1 MEWPVIGWV
10 DAALIAALTLSALV
24 GLFRGLTFELLSLA
38 GWFAAWFAA
47 LWFGP
52 ILGPY
57 LPVGE
62 AGSTLNR
69 VVAFASAFL
78 VVLLL
83 WGLAARGIARLVR
96 ATPLR
101 PLDRLLGAMFGLAR
115 GVLVLLALTAV
126 LAYTPLARAPAW
138 QESQGAAWLQELL
151 REVLSW
157 VAPPAGE
164 SAPARSRV

>member
-10 DAALIAALTLSALV
+10 DAALLAALALSALI

-52 ILGPY
+52 LLGGY
-57 LPVGE
+57 LPIGE

-69 VVAFASAFL
+69 VAAFASAF
-78 VVLLL
+78 VIVLLL
-83 WGLAARGIARLVR
+83 WGLGARAIARLVR

-101 PLDRLLGAMFGLAR
+101 PLDRLLGAAFGLAR

-126 LAYTPLARAPAW
+126 LAYTPLGRAAAW
-138 QESQGAAWLQELL
+138 QESQGAAWLGEL
-151 REVLSW
+151 RRVVLSW
-157 VAPPAGE
+157 VSPAGDD
-164 SAPARSRV
+164 PRPDRSRV